1 MYRSILS
8 LSKIAHQMWRDY
20 PFSQTKMATERA
32 VGVGGRRWQG
42 SGVGGGVDKIWKG
55 GVGGWQYRR
64 GGLHKIT
71 GLASS
76 ANNEKK
82 DFKNFPFLPNPAFLQ
97 FYEKSPPPPITTIFG
112 KFHPFCSIYLVYKIE
127 IFHQL
132 MRDLGYVLKINPH
145 YFELT
150 VQKDTKYAEWELTEQ
165 TETKYAGWNL
175 SILNFQ
181 LCHILVRDTKIRV
194 ITVLWNGSINTW
206 ELLNNI
212 TRPIWSFV
220 ALLFSDFIL
229 CHL

>member
-8 LSKIAHQMWRDY
+8 LSKTAHQMWRDY

-82 DFKNFPFLPNPAFLQ
+82 KTLKISHSCQILPSSNSTKNPP
-97 FYEKSPPPPITTIFG
+97 PPPPIQ
-112 KFHPFCSIYLVYKIE
+112 PFLE
-127 IFHQL
+127 
-132 MRDLGYVLKINPH
+132 
-145 YFELT
+145 
-150 VQKDTKYAEWELTEQ
+150 
-165 TETKYAGWNL
+165 
-175 SILNFQ
+175 NF
-181 LCHILVRDTKIRV
+181 IP
-194 ITVLWNGSINTW
+194 S
-206 ELLNNI
+206 
-212 TRPIWSFV
+212 V
-220 ALLFSDFIL
+220 AFIL
-229 CHL
+229 YTRLRFFISWWEIWDMYWK

>member
-8 LSKIAHQMWRDY
+8 LSKTAHQMWRDY

-82 DFKNFPFLPNPAFLQ
+82 KDFKNFPFLPDPAFLQ
-97 FYEKSPPPPITTIFG
+97 FYEKSPPPPPLQ
-112 KFHPFCSIYLVYKIE
+112 PFLE
-127 IFHQL
+127 
-132 MRDLGYVLKINPH
+132 
-145 YFELT
+145 
-150 VQKDTKYAEWELTEQ
+150 
-165 TETKYAGWNL
+165 
-175 SILNFQ
+175 NF
-181 LCHILVRDTKIRV
+181 IP
-194 ITVLWNGSINTW
+194 S
-206 ELLNNI
+206 
-212 TRPIWSFV
+212 V
-220 ALLFSDFIL
+220 AFIL
-229 CHL
+229 YTRLRFFISWWEIWDMYWK